1 MSKEKFESDA
11 VNIEPLVARA
21 DSWLQPE
28 ATPQKSGGPCHG
40 TKNSAPYR
48 IHLRKHRTHGIY
60 SEELYATAT
69 FTVVCVVLL
78 IALGTFLQALFTMAA
93 ALAIWKSGE
102 ASTTNARDDPAWHN
116 ALSFVCI
123 AFMSASMGLQGI
135 MGKRVNTQFAT
146 TSAFSL
152 VSSRIPR

>member
-1 MSKEKFESDA
+1 MTTFVFGAFLGRIGDRMGAKT
-11 VNIEPLVARA
+11 RA
-21 DSWLQPE
+21 WL
-28 ATPQKSGGPCHG
+28 
-40 TKNSAPYR
+40 
-48 IHLRKHRTHGIY
+48 
-60 SEELYATAT
+60 
-69 FTVVCVVLL
+69 
-78 IALGTFLQALFTMAA
+78 ALGIFLQALFTMAA

-146 TSAFSL
+146 TSAFPL